1 MPDAEGDESV
11 AGQQSENQV
20 AAFVKN
26 GLQVRSYIHYKHC
39 FRKHEQKRGG
49 AFCKCAENVHAE
61 NYKNAA
67 GRSGKEHD
75 YFGDNVAGLC
85 FFLQNFATLN
95 ILYYIIQQNPPQNK
109 AVLLTYYKKYFGE
122 GACGASGD

>member
-1 MPDAEGDESV
+1 MKNKYFKYALMGILFLASIFSV
-11 AGQQSENQV
+11 Q
-20 AAFVKN
+20 
-26 GLQVRSYIHYKHC
+26 
-39 FRKHEQKRGG
+39 
-49 AFCKCAENVHAE
+49 NVHAE

-109 AVLLTYYKKYFGE
+109 AVLLTYYKKSFGE
-122 GACGASGD
+122 GACGAGGD